1 MSESELTNPP
11 AIRAAS
17 GESEVAIASQG
28 GPVVLEARLT
38 TLSARPQLL
47 PAMVDAAPVE
57 PAPARIRWRWLFA
70 FTVVLPMAAASVY
83 LLAFAAPRYT
93 SSASFI
99 VRAAAPTVT
108 IRLPR

>member
-1 MSESELTNPP
+1 M
-11 AIRAAS
+11 
-17 GESEVAIASQG
+17 
-28 GPVVLEARLT
+28 
-38 TLSARPQLL
+38 RP
-47 PAMVDAAPVE
+47 PVE
-57 PAPARIRWRWLFA
+57 PAPARIRWRWLFV